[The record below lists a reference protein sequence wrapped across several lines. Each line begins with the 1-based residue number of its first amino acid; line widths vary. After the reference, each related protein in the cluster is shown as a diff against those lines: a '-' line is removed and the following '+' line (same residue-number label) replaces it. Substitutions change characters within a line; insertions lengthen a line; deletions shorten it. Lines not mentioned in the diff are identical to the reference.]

1 MLYIKVVWK
10 LPKDLRISLLL
21 DFYGDM
27 LTEKQ
32 RDVVELY
39 YNEDLSLAEI
49 AAHSHITRQGVRDSI
64 KRAEG
69 ILLDLE
75 ARLGL
80 AKKFRQIQDGLDEMA
95 DCARQIQAFN
105 TRHGDFREISAPAA
119 RILELAG
126 RLND

>member
-1 MLYIKVVWK
+1 MKFQQKNVLIVLKGVQRA
-10 LPKDLRISLLL
+10 D
-21 DFYGDM
+21 G
-27 LTEKQ
+27 E

-49 AAHSHITRQGVRDSI
+49 AAHSQITRQGVRDSI

-75 ARLGL
+75 ERLGL

-95 DCARQIQAFN
+95 ACARQIQAFN
-105 TRHGDFREISAPAA
+105 ARHGNFQEVSAPAA
-119 RILELAG
+119 RIVELAG
-126 RLND
+126 KLND